1 MTSPRSST
9 PAADSV
15 SLPQAAFML
24 GVTYS
29 NAIDLLYTRRIEG
42 RQGPNGRWRIS
53 RASVLRERQR
63 RLADGYAV
71 PEVEPTA

>member
-1 MTSPRSST
+1 
-9 PAADSV
+9 
-15 SLPQAAFML
+15 ML

-42 RQGPNGRWRIS
+42 RQGPNGRWRVS

-71 PEVEPTA
+71 PEVDPTA